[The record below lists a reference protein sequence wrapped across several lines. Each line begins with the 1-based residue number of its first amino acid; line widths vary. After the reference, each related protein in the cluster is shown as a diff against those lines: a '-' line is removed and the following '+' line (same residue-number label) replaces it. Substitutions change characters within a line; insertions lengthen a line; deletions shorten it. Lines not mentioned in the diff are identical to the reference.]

1 MTSIQWPIYV
11 PDAAD
16 LVSLGMDSIV
26 WQRAISE
33 DGTYIDL
40 TAAAATA
47 ASLTGTVAQTFNL
60 SGETFIVTIK
70 SVTYT
75 VTFTGTNPLTITDVV
90 SQCNS
95 VLPGT
100 PASDESGKLKLT
112 TSSTGTA
119 ETLEIGDGTANSI
132 LGFDEGDSSV
142 GKATYT
148 SLSGGQTVY
157 SFTDESGDPDYW
169 YRYRFIED
177 ATDGYTD
184 WHYPGQGYQASPV
197 AVAKLCWGYVKLVDA
212 GGVAYADIELLVVN
226 VASADGVAV
235 TGVDHN
241 ILGPR
246 IATTTDDTGEAGV
259 WLLRGSIVDI
269 SIEGTGLVRRV
280 TIPDAATVNL
290 LDSSIAD
297 DDIFSVQTFDI
308 PEAIRR
314 SL

>member
-1 MTSIQWPIYV
+1 MVSIQWPIYV
-11 PDAAD
+11 ADADD
-16 LVSLGMDSIV
+16 LIGLGLDSIV
-26 WQRAISE
+26 WQRATSE
-33 DGTYIDL
+33 DGTYVDL
-40 TAAAATA
+40 TATAATA
-47 ASLTGTVAQTFNL
+47 ATLTGTVAQTFNI
-60 SGETFIVTIK
+60 SGETFIASING
-70 SVTYT
+70 VTYT
-75 VTFTGTNPLTITDVV
+75 VTFTGTDPLTISDVV

-95 VLPGT
+95 VFPGT
-100 PASDESGKLKLT
+100 PASDEGGKLKLT
-112 TSSTGTA
+112 TGSTGTS
-119 ETLEIGDGTANSI
+119 ETLVIGDGTANSI
-132 LGFDEGDSSV
+132 LGFDEDDSSI
-142 GKATYT
+142 GKEAYVA
-148 SLSGGQTVY
+148 LAGGQTVY

-177 ATDGYTD
+177 ATDGYTP
-184 WHYPGQGYQASPV
+184 WRYPGQGYQASPV
-197 AVAKLCWGYVKLVDA
+197 AVSKLCWGYVKVVDT
-212 GGVAYADIELLVVN
+212 GGTAYSDVELLVVN

-246 IATTTDDTGEAGV
+246 ITATTDDAGEAGV